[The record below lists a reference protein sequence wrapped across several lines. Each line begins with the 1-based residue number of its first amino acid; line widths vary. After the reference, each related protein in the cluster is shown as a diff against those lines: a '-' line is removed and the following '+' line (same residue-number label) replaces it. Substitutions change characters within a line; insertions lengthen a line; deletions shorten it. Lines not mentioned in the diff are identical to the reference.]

1 MTALPPMQTATNRHL
16 SALLED
22 IDSQPLG
29 AAARKH
35 GRSSLRARAQQPG
48 STSRDIPA
56 DEKQME
62 THPQAKKSFAPL
74 EIYSKTLMFAPI

>member
-1 MTALPPMQTATNRHL
+1 MQTAINRHL
-16 SALLED
+16 PTLLEG
-22 IDSQPLG
+22 IDFQPLG

-62 THPQAKKSFAPL
+62 THPQAKKSTTPL
-74 EIYSKTLMFAPI
+74 EICSKIFRFAEDILNKE